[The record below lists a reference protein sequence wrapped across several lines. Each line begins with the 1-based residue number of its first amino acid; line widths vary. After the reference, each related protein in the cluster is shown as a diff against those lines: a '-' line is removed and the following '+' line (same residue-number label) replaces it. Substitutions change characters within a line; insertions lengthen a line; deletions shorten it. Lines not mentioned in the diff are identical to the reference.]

1 MHPNIAKILVTEEE
15 IRDRVA
21 VLGREITNDYR
32 GKKLLLV
39 GILKGSAVFMADLMR
54 QIDLDVQID
63 FMVVSSYSNS
73 TQSQGHI
80 QIRKDL
86 STDINGRDVLVVED
100 MIDSGTTLYYLN
112 EILQVRGAHSV
123 EFVTLL
129 NKPSRREKQ
138 VDVRYIGFDVPNEFV
153 VGYGIDFA
161 ENYRNLPFVG
171 VLHPECYES

>member
-21 VLGREITNDYR
+21 VLGQEITNDYR

-73 TQSQGHI
+73 AQSQGDI
-80 QIRKDL
+80 QIR
-86 STDINGRDVLVVED
+86 
-100 MIDSGTTLYYLN
+100 
-112 EILQVRGAHSV
+112 
-123 EFVTLL
+123 
-129 NKPSRREKQ
+129 
-138 VDVRYIGFDVPNEFV
+138 
-153 VGYGIDFA
+153 
-161 ENYRNLPFVG
+161 
-171 VLHPECYES
+171 

>member
-21 VLGREITNDYR
+21 VLGQEITNDYR

-112 EILQVRGAHSV
+112 EILQVRPFRRICHSF
-123 EFVTLL
+123 E
-129 NKPSRREKQ
+129 
-138 VDVRYIGFDVPNEFV
+138 
-153 VGYGIDFA
+153 
-161 ENYRNLPFVG
+161 
-171 VLHPECYES
+171 